1 MSSIVRSALVG
12 YSAKQMYDLVADIE
26 SYPRFLP
33 WCRSARVVERRDG
46 VTVKD
51 GVNVKDGVT
60 VAVLSVG
67 LKGINQ
73 SFTTENANTPG
84 ESIRMRLVEGPFTSF
99 RAAWK
104 FQALEERAAKIE
116 FSMNYKLSGGLVAKV
131 LAPLFDHI
139 ADTMVDAFSRR
150 AQSVYGPAAD

>member
-12 YSAKQMYDLVADIE
+12 YSAKQMYDLVEDIE
-26 SYPRFLP
+26 SYPGFLP
-33 WCRSARVVERRDG
+33 WCRSARVVER
-46 VTVKD
+46 KD
-51 GVNVKDGVT
+51 GIT
-60 VAVLSVG
+60 IAALAVG

-73 SFTTENANTPG
+73 SFTTENTNTPG

-104 FQALEERAAKIE
+104 FQALEKHAAKIE
-116 FSMNYKLSGGLVAKV
+116 FSMDYKLSGGLLAKV

>member
-12 YSAKQMYDLVADIE
+12 YSANQMYDLVADIE

-33 WCRSARVVERRDG
+33 WCRSARVVER
-46 VTVKD
+46 
-51 GVNVKDGVT
+51 KDGVT
-60 VAVLSVG
+60 VAVLSAG

-104 FQALEERAAKIE
+104 FQALEEHAAKIE
-116 FSMNYKLSGGLVAKV
+116 FSMDYKLSGGLVAKV
-131 LAPLFDHI
+131 LPPLFDHI

>member
-12 YSAKQMYDLVADIE
+12 YSAKQMYDLVEDIE

-33 WCRSARVVERRDG
+33 WCRSARIVERRDG
-46 VTVKD
+46 VT
-51 GVNVKDGVT
+51 VKDGVT

-73 SFTTENANTPG
+73 SFTTENANTSG

-104 FQALEERAAKIE
+104 FQALEKHAAKIE
-116 FSMNYKLSGGLVAKV
+116 FSMDYKLSGGLLAKV

>member
-12 YSAKQMYDLVADIE
+12 YSAKQMYDLVEDIE

-33 WCRSARVVERRDG
+33 WCRSARVVER
-46 VTVKD
+46 KD
-51 GVNVKDGVT
+51 GIT
-60 VAVLSVG
+60 IAALAVG

-73 SFTTENANTPG
+73 SFTTENTNTPG

-104 FQALEERAAKIE
+104 FQALEKHAAKIE
-116 FSMNYKLSGGLVAKV
+116 FSMDYKLSGGLLAKV

>member
-12 YSAKQMYDLVADIE
+12 YSAKQMYDLVEDIE

-46 VTVKD
+46 VTA
-51 GVNVKDGVT
+51 KDGVT

-73 SFTTENANTPG
+73 SFTTENTNTPG
-84 ESIRMRLVEGPFTSF
+84 ESIRMRLVEGPFSSF

-104 FQALEERAAKIE
+104 FQVLEEHAAKIE
-116 FSMNYKLSGGLVAKV
+116 FSMDYKLSGALVAKV

-150 AQSVYGPAAD
+150 AQSVYGPAAG